1 MPTTYGE
8 DRIIMDQE
16 TADKLKTFHRI
27 EHELREA
34 SDMVDKDSQD
44 YKDFQ
49 AWLDS
54 IKEKQNAL
62 RNP

>member
-1 MPTTYGE
+1 
-8 DRIIMDQE
+8 MDQE